1 MRLVYFSKTFN
12 FEESSAWNF
21 IMLLSAEYA
30 TGGPSTLST
39 CALSRCFQEL
49 EQVVFFYV
57 AIQKNPLI

>member
-12 FEESSAWNF
+12 LKESSAWNF

-39 CALSRCFQEL
+39 VQALCPDAFKL
-49 EQVVFFYV
+49 CYTK
-57 AIQKNPLI
+57 AIQNKSLI